1 MNWKWLSFGIIAVV
15 CTTLAGCQTT
25 GDSSQ
30 GQSMPAPDPQRATQ
44 LSSTELSQGRTLYA
58 NKCARCHRFYDPSK
72 YDNAEWHMWMRKM
85 SKKAHLSPSE
95 EATLSKYLDLYRPVR
110 TAQGT

>member
-1 MNWKWLSFGIIAVV
+1 MNWKWWSFGIIAVV
-15 CTTLAGCQTT
+15 CATLTGCQTT
-25 GDSSQ
+25 GDS
-30 GQSMPAPDPQRATQ
+30 SMPAPDPQRATQ

-58 NKCARCHRFYDPSK
+58 NKCARCHRFYDPAK

-110 TAQGT
+110 TVKGT